1 MTKHVDKHEPGL
13 DEYVRQI
20 QRHALLSRAEETQ
33 LACTFRQHK
42 RPEDGHKL
50 VVANLRFVVKVA
62 HDYSGYGLK
71 MLDLVQEGNI
81 GLMTAVEKFE
91 PERGFRLVSYA
102 VWWIRAY
109 MQNFIMRSWS
119 QVKLGTTQAQRK
131 LFFKLR
137 STRERADRAAG
148 HGQTA
153 SAASLAEQMG
163 VKEQDI
169 IEMEQRMSGHD
180 LSLDTP
186 VQTESGSVAHVDV
199 LVDPDSQHIVQQ
211 AYFVDRQKRQQIRS
225 QLNQAMRHLNDKERY
240 IIEERL
246 MSDMPQTLQDIGQHF
261 HISRERARQIE
272 GNVRRKIHYALTKAG
287 LAPTSAAA

>member
-1 MTKHVDKHEPGL
+1 MKHVDKHEPGL

-20 QRHALLSRAEETQ
+20 QRHALLSRSEETE

-42 RPEDGHKL
+42 RPADAHRL

-148 HGQTA
+148 LGQTA

-199 LVDPDSQHIVQQ
+199 LVDPNSQHIAQQ
-211 AYFVDRQKRQQIRS
+211 AYFDDRQKRQQVRS
-225 QLNQAMRHLNDKERY
+225 QLHQAMRHLNDKERY

-246 MSDMPQTLQDIGQHF
+246 MSDMPQTLQDIGHRF

-272 GNVRRKIHYALTKAG
+272 GNVRRKMHYALTKAG
-287 LAPTSAAA
+287 LGPASAAA

>member
-1 MTKHVDKHEPGL
+1 MKHVDKNEPGL

-20 QRHALLSRAEETQ
+20 QRHALLSREEETA
-33 LACTFRQHK
+33 LASAYRLHR
-42 RPEDGHKL
+42 RPEDAHRL
-50 VVANLRFVVKVA
+50 VTANLRFVVKVA
-62 HDYSGYGLK
+62 HDYGGYGLK
-71 MLDLVQEGNI
+71 MVDLVQEGNL

-137 STRERADRAAG
+137 STRERADRQAG
-148 HGQTA
+148 LGQTA

-199 LVDPDSQHIVQQ
+199 LVDPASQHIAQQ
-211 AYFVDRQKRQQIRS
+211 EFFDDRQKHRQIRG
-225 QLNQAMRHLNDKERY
+225 QLACAMRHLNDKERY
-240 IIEERL
+240 IIQERL
-246 MSDMPQTLQDIGQHF
+246 MSDMPQTLQEIGHRF

-272 GNVRRKIHYALTKAG
+272 GNVRRKMHYALTKAG
-287 LAPTSAAA
+287 LAPTTAAA